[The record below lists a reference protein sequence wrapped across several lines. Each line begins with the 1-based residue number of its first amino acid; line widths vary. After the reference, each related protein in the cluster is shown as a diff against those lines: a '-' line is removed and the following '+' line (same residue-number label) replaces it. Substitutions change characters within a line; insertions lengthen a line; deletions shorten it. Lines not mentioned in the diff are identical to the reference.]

1 MTHRFSNARWYIGDD
16 GIATTIYDASDLE
29 GTGPNGHGMVCR
41 DAVHEDAR
49 LIALAPELY
58 RMAQDFIEQVEA
70 YDRLHGPNSCPISPD
85 AARAAIA
92 KAEGRDSDGV

>member
-1 MTHRFSNARWYIGDD
+1 MMESRFTHATWYIGDD
-16 GIATTIYDASDLE
+16 DGISTTIYDASDLE

-41 DAVHEDAR
+41 DAVHEDAL

-70 YDRLHGPNSCPISPD
+70 YDRLHGPDSCPISPD
-85 AARAAIA
+85 AAKAAIA
-92 KAEGRDSDGV
+92 QVGE